1 MFNIFKKSGP
11 EKVNINQ
18 LSNFLEKK
26 FQNEIATAG
35 EKMKKSVSDIT
46 ESLDGLKKLFYGL
59 KKKNYE
65 PTKEKKEIFDEYSTN
80 VKNRFCDR
88 STEIINQ
95 IPYPEISYDNVLKFL
110 DSVGEKIKQISDIN
124 FKEFRHLHAFRSEL
138 KEIASCI
145 KNLETKIKIS
155 REAMEKFQNV
165 KKINILKQETIH
177 LKKLIQDTEDT
188 EKRTYE
194 LKNELI
200 ENEKSNEKKNF
211 EFSSFLKTFEEYEK
225 LRNTENELEKEKSL
239 VKMKITTAFSGLD
252 KVLRKF
258 KHIEKKQQQIIDDYI
273 KNPADAF
280 LSDGEMEI
288 RQIIQKIKEIS
299 QEIEMDEKKHKNIFF
314 LEFEIENLVSYK
326 NQIKD
331 IEKKI
336 KETRRDIMRFDGKF
350 MERKQKEEEI
360 KKLNVKIEEISDEI
374 EKKSNELK
382 FKNND
387 IERTKQK
394 ITQNTTD
401 LLKRNVDIIFN

>member
-11 EKVNINQ
+11 EKVKVNE
-18 LSNFLEKK
+18 LLNFLEKE
-26 FQNEIATAG
+26 FQNEIKSAG
-35 EKMKKSVSDIT
+35 EKMQKSVSDIT
-46 ESLDGLKKLFYGL
+46 DSLNNMKKLFYEL
-59 KKKNYE
+59 KKKKYE

-88 STEIINQ
+88 SIEIIDQ
-95 IPYPEISYDNVLKFL
+95 IPYTEISYDNVLKFL
-110 DSVGEKIKQISDIN
+110 DSASEKIKQISDIN

-138 KEIASCI
+138 KEIASSI
-145 KNLETKIKIS
+145 KNLEAKIKIS
-155 REAMEKFQNV
+155 SEAMKKFQNV
-165 KKINILKQETIH
+165 KKINILEQETIY

-188 EKRTYE
+188 KKRTYE
-194 LKNELI
+194 LKNEI
-200 ENEKSNEKKNF
+200 TENEKILEKKRSELN
-211 EFSSFLKTFEEYEK
+211 SFLKTFEEYEELK
-225 LRNTENELEKEKSL
+225 NTENELEKDKSL
-239 VKMKITTAFSGLD
+239 IKMKITTAFSGLD
-252 KVLRKF
+252 KVLRKL

-280 LSDGEMEI
+280 LSDDELEI
-288 RQIIQKIKEIS
+288 RKIIQKIKEIS
-299 QEIEMDEKKHKNIFF
+299 EELEMDEKKHKNIVF
-314 LEFEIENLVSYK
+314 LESEIENLVSDK

-360 KKLNVKIEEISDEI
+360 KKLNVKIEEISGEI
-374 EKKSNELK
+374 EKKSIELK
-382 FKNND
+382 SKNND

-401 LLKRNVDIIFN
+401 LLKRHVDVVFD